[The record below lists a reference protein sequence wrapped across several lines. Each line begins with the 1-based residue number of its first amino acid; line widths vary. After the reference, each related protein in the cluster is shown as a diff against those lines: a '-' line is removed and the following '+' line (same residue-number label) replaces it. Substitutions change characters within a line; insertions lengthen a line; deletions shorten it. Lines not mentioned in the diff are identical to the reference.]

1 MQERKTSCNA
11 PTRLT
16 EKQRSYI
23 RGVQA
28 MFDKAE
34 AILDQ
39 AQASACRLEASAQ
52 SARATVT
59 DIKAIKTRLDAKIT
73 DYQGM
78 GKHHRLVLH
87 AGKYGFSA
95 K

>member
-1 MQERKTSCNA
+1 
-11 PTRLT
+11 
-16 EKQRSYI
+16 
-23 RGVQA
+23 

>member
-1 MQERKTSCNA
+1 
-11 PTRLT
+11 
-16 EKQRSYI
+16 
-23 RGVQA
+23 

-52 SARATVT
+52 NARATVT
-59 DIKAIKTRLDAKIT
+59 NIEAIKTRLDAKVT
-73 DYQGM
+73 NFQRM

-87 AGKYGFSA
+87 AGKCDSSNGCEGNGLA
-95 K
+95 REHLLILCHVDACIAHLIC